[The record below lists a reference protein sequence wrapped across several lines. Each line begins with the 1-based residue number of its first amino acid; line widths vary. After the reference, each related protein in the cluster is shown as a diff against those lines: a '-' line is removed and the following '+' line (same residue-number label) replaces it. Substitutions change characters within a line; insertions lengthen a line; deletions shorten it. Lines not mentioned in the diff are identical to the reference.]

1 MRRVL
6 APTSVSDQ
14 KEKDT
19 LVFITGWFLK
29 YRCFD
34 CEHIALIEMG
44 CESITGIKRILA
56 LGENAVRC
64 PKCSK
69 DAFRMVSANI
79 SRSKNM
85 FGDINGTWKCP
96 NHPDSYYPIPLERGF
111 AIVSGKTEGIVVEQ
125 YKEIARLGLPPKCP
139 KCHTLLKY
147 YRGDYHTGY
156 GAF

>member
-1 MRRVL
+1 VRRVL
-6 APTSVSDQ
+6 APTPVSKQ
-14 KEKDT
+14 KEKDA
-19 LVFITGWFLK
+19 LVFITGWLLK

-34 CEHIALIEMG
+34 CEYVALVEMS
-44 CESITGIKRILA
+44 CESITGIKRILN

-64 PKCSK
+64 PKCDK

-79 SRSKNM
+79 SRSKGV
-85 FGDINGTWKCP
+85 FGESDGTWKCP
-96 NHPDSYYPIPLERGF
+96 NHPDSYYPIPLARGF
-111 AIVSGKTEGIVVEQ
+111 DIVSGKIEGIITEQ

-147 YRGDYHTGY
+147 HRGNHYRGY